1 LSSESKPREAASAKE
16 MRLTIKV
23 SPNAG
28 RVILV
33 ALLSATAATA
43 QEFGSVDEGRRFAHE
58 ACAQCHGVEKKE
70 YSTNPQAPAFGDI
83 ANIPGMTSTA
93 LNIALTAPYFH
104 SGQTWD
110 LRQAVAVMGAS
121 QLGIQ
126 LTSDD
131 VDKITAFLDSL
142 TGDQP
147 KVTYPVLPPSVGTT
161 PRPQP

>member
-1 LSSESKPREAASAKE
+1 MSLSNESKPREAALAKE

-23 SPNAG
+23 SSNAR

-93 LNIALTAPYFH
+93 LTVALQTSHREMPNFVIKGRDAQNIIAYIL
-104 SGQTWD
+104 S
-110 LRQAVAVMGAS
+110 LR
-121 QLGIQ
+121 
-126 LTSDD
+126 D
-131 VDKITAFLDSL
+131 
-142 TGDQP
+142 
-147 KVTYPVLPPSVGTT
+147 
-161 PRPQP
+161 